1 MGRPTTP
8 GIFWGA
14 DGWEVDKVVDGYRF
28 RHRGEPSYG
37 TAESWLD
44 AEVAARRTRPAGSVK
59 TFDQAAAHYVTKHA
73 EKISLELDI
82 WLLGLVVPFIGGRP
96 LDQVD
101 DEALEPFVAAMRAR
115 RRHGKPLK
123 AKTINLALDR
133 VRRILNLAARAWRE
147 NGKPWLPGLPPII
160 TMLDED
166 DGRPA
171 MQLTWKQQ
179 REHLPKLASH
189 LGRMALFDLNT
200 GLRDEPLCN
209 LRWEWELKLEQLGF
223 SVFVVPRRY
232 VKGRKQ
238 DRVLVCNS
246 VAQSI
251 IESVRGMHP
260 EFVFVYRHNFDR
272 GKRPNPEAEYEAR
285 PIETVNNTAWQ
296 KWRERCGLLGFRP
309 HDMRHTVGM
318 RLREAGVSEATRA
331 DILWHSREGMTA
343 HYSVAQVLEIRGA
356 LELITDERQENNV
369 SLASLIAQQRARV
382 PSPVPAEVPALKK
395 AVA

>member
-8 GIFWGA
+8 GIFRGA

-37 TAESWLD
+37 AAQSWLD
-44 AEVAARRTRPAGSVK
+44 AELEARRTRPAGAVR

-73 EKISLELDI
+73 EKISLELDV
-82 WLLGLVVPFIGGRP
+82 WLLGLVMPFIGARP

-101 DEALEPFVAAMRAR
+101 DDALEPFVKAMQAR

-133 VRRILNLAARAWRE
+133 VRRILNLSARAWRE
-147 NGKPWLPGLPPII
+147 KGKAWLQGLPPII
-160 TMLDED
+160 TMLPED
-166 DGRPA
+166 DERQPV
-171 MQLTWKQQ
+171 QLSWKQQ
-179 REHLPKLASH
+179 REHLHKLPAH
-189 LGRMALFDLNT
+189 LARMALFDLNT
-200 GLRDEPLCN
+200 GVRDEPLCN
-209 LRWEWELKLEQLGF
+209 LRWEWEVQLEDLGF

-232 VKGRKQ
+232 VKGRKA

-251 IESVRGMHP
+251 IESVRGLHP
-260 EFVFVYRHNFDR
+260 KFVFVFSQAVKEPRY
-272 GKRPNPEAEYEAR
+272 R

-296 KWRERCGLLGFRP
+296 KWRKRCGLGDFRP

-343 HYSVAQVLEIRGA
+343 HYSVAQVVEIRAA
-356 LELITDERQENNV
+356 LELITDERHMNNV
-369 SLASLIAQQRARV
+369 SLASIIAKQRARV
-382 PSPVPAEVPALKK
+382 PLSVPAEVPASKK
-395 AVA
+395 AAA